1 MIYTRTQLT
10 PSGGGS
16 INTAFDMTILNT
28 GDSAD
33 AGSEKSKIGNYDVTF
48 RRHERMTIVKTET
61 VRIEGFPR
69 KEFAAEELLF
79 LALYG
84 VIGKEKCEK
93 LIKRMKKGVSDAKTK
108 RTPKAPPAIGTIHR
122 GKAKGQ
128 NKIVYGRGASP
139 K

>member
-1 MIYTRTQLT
+1 MIYMRTQAT

-16 INTAFDMTILNT
+16 PTTVFDMTIHNS
-28 GDSAD
+28 GDSSD
-33 AGSEKSKIGNYDVTF
+33 AGSDKSKIGNYDVTF
-48 RRHERMTIVKTET
+48 RRHERMSITKTEV

-108 RTPKAPPAIGTIHR
+108 RTPKAPEAIGTIR
-122 GKAKGQ
+122 RPKAKGQ
-128 NKIVYGRGASP
+128 IVYGRGQRP

>member
-16 INTAFDMTILNT
+16 VVTAFDMTILNT
-28 GDSAD
+28 GDSSD
-33 AGSEKSKIGNYDVTF
+33 AGSEASKVGNYDVTF
-48 RRHERMTIVKTET
+48 RRHERMTIVKTEM

-69 KEFAAEELLF
+69 KECTAEELLF
-79 LALYG
+79 LSLYG

-93 LIKRMKKGVSDAKTK
+93 LIKRMKKGVGDAKTK
-108 RTPKAPPAIGTIHR
+108 RTPKAPDAIGTIR
-122 GKAKGQ
+122 RPKSKGQ
-128 NKIVYGRGASP
+128 IVYGRGVRP

>member
-16 INTAFDMTILNT
+16 VVTAFDMTILNT
-28 GDSAD
+28 GDSSD
-33 AGSEKSKIGNYDVTF
+33 AGSEASKVGNYDVTF
-48 RRHERMTIVKTET
+48 RRHERMSIVKTEM

-79 LALYG
+79 LSLYG

-108 RTPKAPPAIGTIHR
+108 RTPKATVATGTVYR
-122 GKAKGQ
+122 GRPKGKNQ
-128 NKIVYGRGASP
+128 IVYGRGIRP